1 MPVSPIWYNTV
12 SSKLP
17 IWHNTV
23 LYIIQSAAG
32 MCPVF
37 WRWLLHACAFVL
49 NMIQHCVI
57 EVPGGVW
64 VCVSHMTQ
72 QHNSLKGH
80 VTSPV
85 LASRQLY
92 NCHDGSTDAAQCV
105 RMSHQV
111 VVSYSSQCNAESL
124 FFCIK
129 NWLHQLHRADSTFR
143 GNESSSCCTRHIS
156 HMIPSSSNTSV
167 SCDIDWS
174 LKSYFLKE

>member
-1 MPVSPIWYNTV
+1 MIQHGVIEVAYMTQHCVIHYTV
-12 SSKLP
+12 HS
-17 IWHNTV
+17 T
-23 LYIIQSAAG
+23 AG

-37 WRWLLHACAFVL
+37 WRWLLHVCAFVL

-92 NCHDGSTDAAQCV
+92 NCHDGSRDAAQ
-105 RMSHQV
+105 S
-111 VVSYSSQCNAESL
+111 
-124 FFCIK
+124 
-129 NWLHQLHRADSTFR
+129 ADSIFR
-143 GNESSSCCTRHIS
+143 GNESPSCCTRATS
-156 HMIPSSSNTSV
+156 HVTPSSSNTSV
-167 SCDIDWS
+167 SCVINWS